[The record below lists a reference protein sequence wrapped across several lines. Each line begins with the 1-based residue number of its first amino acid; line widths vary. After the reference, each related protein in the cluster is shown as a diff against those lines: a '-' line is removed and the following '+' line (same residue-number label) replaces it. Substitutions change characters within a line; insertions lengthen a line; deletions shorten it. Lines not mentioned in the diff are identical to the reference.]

1 MGDLLSVSKRREG
14 GDWEIY
20 DILSEMIKTHD
31 DGVYG
36 NDDGD
41 VDN

>member
-1 MGDLLSVSKRREG
+1 MSEMGDPLSISKTRE
-14 GDWEIY
+14 EIY
-20 DILSEMIKTHD
+20 VILSEMIKTHD